1 MDIKDFE
8 YPETEALLRVVHA
21 LKYSV
26 SNIKQTIKL
35 MMIAD
40 KYEVLE
46 IREQCRE
53 YIMNGTNEDNLI
65 DVPIFAHQLGL
76 DDIQQKALHVITNR
90 KHDTDKSFKSR
101 TIPYN
106 LLIIISRTIYNMM
119 VEKL

>member
-8 YPETEALLRVVHA
+8 YPETEALLRVVHGF
-21 LKYSV
+21 KHSV

-46 IREQCRE
+46 IRDQCRE
-53 YIMNGTNEDNLI
+53 YIMNGINEDNLI